1 MKSLKKKYVG
11 DLRIGAFQ
19 NWPFVYSGITLVGVS
34 SGQNVKKQNEPA
46 KVMKKRI
53 KSYEHRK

>member
-1 MKSLKKKYVG
+1 MKTLKKKYVG

-19 NWPFVYSGITLVGVS
+19 NWPLVFSGITLVGVS
-34 SGQNVKKQNEPA
+34 SGKNIKKQNEPA